1 MTTVDNTNQVP
12 ARVGTR
18 PALETR
24 ELHVSFGHNP
34 VLRDVNLVV
43 PSHTAVGLVGES
55 GSGKSTLGKT
65 VVGINRPRQGQVLVD
80 GEDVASAGKRRRAE
94 LRRQV
99 QYIPQDPFSS
109 LSPRR
114 TIGQTLAEALD
125 PGKAKT
131 SQHQDRI
138 TEVLEQV
145 RLGADA
151 MGKYPH
157 QFSGGQRQRIAIA
170 RALILQPRLIIADEI
185 TSALDVS
192 VQAEILTLLRS
203 LKSTTEASML
213 FISHNL
219 AVVQALCEYVVVL
232 YQGVVVEQGSVDDV
246 YREPR
251 HDYTRGLLASV
262 PGSEGF
268 SLD

>member
-1 MTTVDNTNQVP
+1 MTIEVANQVP
-12 ARVGTR
+12 TEVDTR
-18 PALETR
+18 PTLETR
-24 ELHVSFGHNP
+24 GLYVSFGSAA
-34 VLRDVNLVV
+34 VLQDVNITV
-43 PSHTAVGLVGES
+43 PAHTAVGLVGES

-65 VVGINRPRQGQVLVD
+65 VVGINKPCQGQVLVH
-80 GEDVASAGKRRRAE
+80 GEDVFSVGRRRRAA

-114 TIGQTLAEALD
+114 TVGQTLAEALD
-125 PGKAKT
+125 PRHANP
-131 SQHQDRI
+131 SDHEQAI
-138 TEVLEQV
+138 ALALEQV
-145 RLGADA
+145 RLDA
-151 MGKYPH
+151 SMMAKYPH

-170 RALILQPRLIIADEI
+170 RALIVQPRLMIADEI

-192 VQAEILTLLRS
+192 VQAEILRLLRS
-203 LKSTTEASML
+203 LERTIEASLL

-219 AVVQALCEYVVVL
+219 AVVQVLCEYVVVMHK
-232 YQGVVVEQGSVDDV
+232 GVIVEQGRVDDV
-246 YREPR
+246 YRDPQ
-251 HDYTRGLLASV
+251 HDYTRRLLASV

>member
-1 MTTVDNTNQVP
+1 MTVEAASPTGVDTTP
-12 ARVGTR
+12 
-18 PALETR
+18 PLETR
-24 ELHVSFGHNP
+24 GLHVSFGHAS
-34 VLRDVNLVV
+34 VLRDVNLTV
-43 PSHTAVGLVGES
+43 PAHTAVGLVGES

-65 VVGINRPRQGQVLVD
+65 VVGIHRPRAGQVLVH
-80 GEDVASAGKRRRAE
+80 GEDVFSVGKRRRAAM
-94 LRRQV
+94 RRQV
-99 QYIPQDPFSS
+99 QYIPQDPYSS

-125 PGKAKT
+125 PRRADPAD
-131 SQHQDRI
+131 HEEAIARA
-138 TEVLEQV
+138 LEQV
-145 RLGADA
+145 RLDA
-151 MGKYPH
+151 SMTAKYPH

-170 RALILQPRLIIADEI
+170 RALILRPRLMIADEI

-203 LKSTTEASML
+203 LESTIEASVL

-219 AVVQALCEYVVVL
+219 AVVQALCEYVVVMH
-232 YQGVVVEQGSVDDV
+232 QGVIVEQGRVDDV
-246 YREPR
+246 YRDPQ
-251 HDYTRGLLASV
+251 HDYTRRLLASV